1 MFSFDLP
8 MVVSILDPL
17 ECDNPFTRRSFPG
30 IVQLQG
36 YRCRVGIVGI
46 ILDLSFLA
54 HRFFGGRNVLEP
66 FPNMSSCAFS
76 RVFCGGLQG
85 GKCCCVMS
93 SWVIAIL
100 DP

>member
-36 YRCRVGIVGI
+36 YRCRVVG
-46 ILDLSFLA
+46 LTWLL
-54 HRFFGGRNVLEP
+54 GGVEEDALLGWHCEYHFRP
-66 FPNMSSCAFS
+66 FVSGP
-76 RVFCGGLQG
+76 
-85 GKCCCVMS
+85 
-93 SWVIAIL
+93 
-100 DP
+100 